1 MYLLLHVHLH
11 AVYLLFM
18 DTLYSGHLHLTDS
31 TYYSVHIMYQLLPPH
46 KEHLFLSS
54 NVSHIHVHVYYC
66 KCTCRDYCTCTCV
79 NKLQCTYM
87 YMYM

>member
-1 MYLLLHVHLH
+1 
-11 AVYLLFM
+11 M

-54 NVSHIHVHVYYC
+54 NVSHIHVHVETTVYVHVLISYSAH
-66 KCTCRDYCTCTCV
+66 TCTCTCS
-79 NKLQCTYM
+79 YM
-87 YMYM
+87 YIPHC